1 MALASFRKTGH
12 RPDWFLGL
20 IALGIAVFG
29 LAMILSASAYLA
41 GVSGDVYYFVTR
53 QATSLVIGFLLLLV
67 LARIDYRIWRMISR
81 YLLPAIILI
90 LLIVLVSP
98 AQRGV
103 HRWITLGSF
112 SLQPAEFVKAGF
124 LLYLAAWLTKLG
136 PKLRDWK
143 DGLVPFCLLLGLI
156 GLLVMLQPDM
166 GTAVT
171 ILTSG
176 LAVYFLAGLRRRHMT
191 ILGTLGVGLAL
202 VAILIAPYRL
212 ERLETFL
219 NPSSDPLGAGY
230 QTNQI
235 GIAIGSGGFFGS
247 GFGKGK
253 LKYLGYV
260 PEVHTDSI
268 FAVIVEELG
277 FLGALALLIAFFLLL
292 MRGFAIAAR
301 APDSFGQ
308 YLAGGITFLILLQ
321 LFVNLAAMLQILPL
335 TGIPLP
341 LVSYGGT
348 SLIVTLSMIGLLLS
362 ISRFTVHES

>member
-1 MALASFRKTGH
+1 MALASFRTTGH
-12 RPDWFLGL
+12 RPDWLLGL
-20 IALGIAVFG
+20 LALGLALFG

-53 QATSLVIGFLLLLV
+53 QAISLTIGVFLMLL
-67 LARIDYRIWRMISR
+67 LARIDYRLWRKFSR

-90 LLIVLVSP
+90 LLVVLVSP

-103 HRWITLGSF
+103 HRWITFGSL
-112 SLQPAEFVKAGF
+112 SVQPAEFVKAGF
-124 LLYLAAWLTKLG
+124 VLYLAAWFAKLG

-143 DGLVPFCLLLGLI
+143 EGLRPFIILLGGV

-166 GTAVT
+166 GTTVT
-171 ILTSG
+171 ILLAG
-176 LAVYFLAGLRRRHMT
+176 LAVYFLAGLRWRH
-191 ILGTLGVGLAL
+191 LTLLTVVGLVVAAG
-202 VAILIAPYRL
+202 AILIAPYRL
-212 ERLETFL
+212 QRLETFL

-230 QTNQI
+230 HTNQI
-235 GIAIGSGGFFGS
+235 GIAIGSGGLVGS

-277 FLGALALLIAFFLLL
+277 FLGGLALLVIFYLLL
-292 MRGFAIAAR
+292 SRGFAIAAR
-301 APDSFGQ
+301 APDPFGQ

-341 LVSYGGT
+341 LISYGGT
-348 SLIVTLSMIGLLLS
+348 SLIVTLAMVGLLLS
-362 ISRFTVHES
+362 ISRFTAHE